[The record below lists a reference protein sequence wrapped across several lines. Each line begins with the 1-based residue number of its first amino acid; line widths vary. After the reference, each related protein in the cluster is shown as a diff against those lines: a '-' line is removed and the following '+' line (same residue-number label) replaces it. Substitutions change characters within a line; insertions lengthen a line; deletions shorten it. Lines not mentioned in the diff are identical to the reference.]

1 MWGLGACQFDAI
13 CYCVSTVK
21 KPEGIKVVATNR
33 KAHHDFVIH
42 ERLEAGLVLVG
53 SEVKSLREARTTIPD
68 GWVEIRKGEAWLHGI
83 TINEYAWANRFGH
96 DTGRTRKLLLHKAE
110 ILKLGVKTQ
119 QRGYTLIPLQLY
131 IKEGRIKVE
140 LGLVTHKKQH
150 DKRDA
155 KREADD
161 KREIDRAMKDARKR

>member
-1 MWGLGACQFDAI
+1 M
-13 CYCVSTVK
+13 K

-33 KAHHDFVIH
+33 KASHDFLIH
-42 ERLEAGLVLVG
+42 ERIEAGLVLVG

-68 GWVEIRKGEAWLHGI
+68 GWVEIRKGEAFLHGI

-96 DTGRTRKLLLHKAE
+96 DTGRIRKLLLHKAE
-110 ILKLGVKTQ
+110 IEKLAVKTQ

-131 IKEGRIKVE
+131 FKDGRVKCE
-140 LGLVTHKKQH
+140 LGLVTHKKQY
-150 DKRDA
+150 DKRNT

-161 KREIDRAMKDARKR
+161 KREIDRAMKNANQR